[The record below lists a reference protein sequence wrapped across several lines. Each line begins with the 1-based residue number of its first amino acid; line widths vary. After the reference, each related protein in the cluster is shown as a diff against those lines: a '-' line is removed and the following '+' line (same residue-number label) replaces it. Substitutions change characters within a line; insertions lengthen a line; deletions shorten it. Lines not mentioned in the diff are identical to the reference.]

1 LKRIRKNM
9 EIKGAWPMNK
19 AMAKAVAFCL
29 AAGLTFTGTGAAV
42 YAGGGDVALV
52 GVGASADAGN
62 QNKTASE
69 AQTEAPQTEAQTEA
83 PAQTE
88 AQTQSET
95 AQSEAAPQTEVD
107 KSMVGT
113 TGFAL
118 CDGQINVRASGD
130 TDGEIV
136 GVLNNKNAVQI
147 EDVDENGWYKIKSG
161 NVEGYVAGQYIAT
174 GSDAQQIAATS
185 GYTTAEVG
193 AKVLNVRA
201 DKSTDSDVVATAT
214 QSDSLEVVQDDGDWL
229 KVCIDHDTY
238 GWVSADYVY
247 ASTAY
252 SSGMTVAEESEST
265 AQSEAQAAAADSQ
278 ASDDGV
284 AAAETVSTD
293 ATPSETA
300 PADASSDSS
309 ASAGDS
315 SSDVTYTDTST
326 ASTSESDALY
336 QAYLAAQDA
345 AMHPVS
351 EEEAKQKADAAVS
364 AYQAYLQSL
373 GVSDGTSQTTD
384 SQASQSTDQSTDTSS
399 QPAETAVT
407 SVGTDAD
414 ALYQAYLQ
422 AQDAANHPTDEADAQ
437 AKADAAI
444 AAYQAYLNAI
454 GSGSASSQTQETTA
468 ETSAPETTAETS
480 APETSAPETT
490 AETSAPE
497 TEAQQTSSLGAQIA
511 AYATQFVGNP
521 YVYGG
526 ASLTGGADCSGFTM
540 AVFSHFGIS
549 LPHNAA
555 AQSGCGTQVSLSDI
569 QPGDLLFY
577 DNGGGIGHV
586 TIYIGNGQVCHA
598 SNERT
603 GITISSI
610 SYRNPVCAVRA
621 W

>member
-1 LKRIRKNM
+1 
-9 EIKGAWPMNK
+9 
-19 AMAKAVAFCL
+19 
-29 AAGLTFTGTGAAV
+29 
-42 YAGGGDVALV
+42 
-52 GVGASADAGN
+52 
-62 QNKTASE
+62 
-69 AQTEAPQTEAQTEA
+69 
-83 PAQTE
+83 
-88 AQTQSET
+88 
-95 AQSEAAPQTEVD
+95 
-107 KSMVGT
+107 MVGT

-201 DKSTDSDVVATAT
+201 EKSTDSDVVATAT

-278 ASDDGV
+278 ASNEGV
-284 AAAETVSTD
+284 AAAEVVSTD
-293 ATPSETA
+293 AAPSETA
-300 PADASSDSS
+300 PADVSSASSD
-309 ASAGDS
+309 DS

-351 EEEAKQKADAAVS
+351 EEDAKQKADAAVS
-364 AYQAYLQSL
+364 AYQAYLQSI

-399 QPAETAVT
+399 QPAETAVS

-454 GSGSASSQTQETTA
+454 GSGSTSSQTQETTA
-468 ETSAPETTAETS
+468 ETSAQETTAETS

-511 AYATQFVGNP
+511 SYATQFVGNP

-526 ASLTGGADCSGFTM
+526 ASLTDGADCSGFTM

>member
-1 LKRIRKNM
+1 
-9 EIKGAWPMNK
+9 MNK

-42 YAGGGDVALV
+42 YAGGDVALV
-52 GVGASADAGN
+52 GVGTLADAGN
-62 QNKTASE
+62 QKKAESE
-69 AQTEAPQTEAQTEA
+69 AQTEAPQTEAPQTKA
-83 PAQTE
+83 AQTE
-88 AQTQSET
+88 TQAQSET
-95 AQSEAAPQTEVD
+95 APQTEVD

-201 DKSTDSDVVATAT
+201 DKSTDSDIVATAT

-252 SSGMTVAEESEST
+252 SSGMTVSEESEST

-278 ASDDGV
+278 VSYEETD
-284 AAAETVSTD
+284 AAETVSTD
-293 ATPSETA
+293 AEPSETV
-300 PADASSDSS
+300 PADTSSDPS
-309 ASAGDS
+309 ASAGDN

-326 ASTSESDALY
+326 ASNSESDALY

-351 EEEAKQKADAAVS
+351 EEDAKQKADAAVS

-373 GVSDGTSQTTD
+373 GVSAGTSQATD
-384 SQASQSTDQSTDTSS
+384 SQASQSADTSS
-399 QPAETAVT
+399 QPAETAVS

-454 GSGSASSQTQETTA
+454 GSGSTSSQTQETTA
-468 ETSAPETTAETS
+468 ETTAPETSAPETTAETS
-480 APETSAPETT
+480 APETSAPETS

-569 QPGDLLFY
+569 QPGDLLLY

>member
-1 LKRIRKNM
+1 
-9 EIKGAWPMNK
+9 MNK

-52 GVGASADAGN
+52 GVGTLADAGN
-62 QNKTASE
+62 HKKTESE
-69 AQTEAPQTEAQTEA
+69 AQTEAPQTEA

-88 AQTQSET
+88 TQAQSET
-95 AQSEAAPQTEVD
+95 AQSETASQTEVD
-107 KSMVGT
+107 NSMVGT

-201 DKSTDSDVVATAT
+201 EKSTDSDVVATAT

-278 ASDDGV
+278 ASNEGV
-284 AAAETVSTD
+284 AAAEVVSTD
-293 ATPSETA
+293 AAPSETA
-300 PADASSDSS
+300 PADVSS

-351 EEEAKQKADAAVS
+351 EEDAKQKADAAVS
-364 AYQAYLQSL
+364 AYQAYLQSI

-399 QPAETAVT
+399 QPAETAVS

-454 GSGSASSQTQETTA
+454 GSGSTSSQTQETTA
-468 ETSAPETTAETS
+468 ETSAQETTAETS

-511 AYATQFVGNP
+511 SYATQFVGNP

-526 ASLTGGADCSGFTM
+526 ASLTDGADCSGFTM

>member
-1 LKRIRKNM
+1 
-9 EIKGAWPMNK
+9 MNK

-52 GVGASADAGN
+52 GVGSTADAGN
-62 QNKTASE
+62 QKKTESE
-69 AQTEAPQTEAQTEA
+69 AQTEAPQTEA

-107 KSMVGT
+107 RSMVGT

-174 GSDAQQIAATS
+174 GSDAQQIASTS

-336 QAYLAAQDA
+336 QAYLTAQDA

-351 EEEAKQKADAAVS
+351 EEDAKQKADAAVS

-422 AQDAANHPTDEADAQ
+422 AQDVANHPTDEADAQ

>member
-1 LKRIRKNM
+1 M

-52 GVGASADAGN
+52 GVGTLADAGN
-62 QNKTASE
+62 HKKTESE
-69 AQTEAPQTEAQTEA
+69 AQTEAPQTEAPVQTET
-83 PAQTE
+83 QV
-88 AQTQSET
+88 QSET
-95 AQSEAAPQTEVD
+95 AQSETASQTEVD
-107 KSMVGT
+107 NSMVGT

-201 DKSTDSDVVATAT
+201 EKSTDSDVVATAT

-278 ASDDGV
+278 ASNEGV
-284 AAAETVSTD
+284 AAAEVVSTD
-293 ATPSETA
+293 AAPSETA
-300 PADASSDSS
+300 PADVSSASSD
-309 ASAGDS
+309 DS

-351 EEEAKQKADAAVS
+351 EEDAKQKADAAVS
-364 AYQAYLQSL
+364 AYQAYLQSI

-399 QPAETAVT
+399 QPAETAVS

-454 GSGSASSQTQETTA
+454 GSGSTSSQTQETTA
-468 ETSAPETTAETS
+468 ETSAQETTAETS

-511 AYATQFVGNP
+511 SYATQFVGNP

>member
-1 LKRIRKNM
+1 
-9 EIKGAWPMNK
+9 MNK

-52 GVGASADAGN
+52 GVGTQADAGN
-62 QNKTASE
+62 HKKTESE
-69 AQTEAPQTEAQTEA
+69 AQTEAPQTEA

-201 DKSTDSDVVATAT
+201 EKSTDSDVVATAT
-214 QSDSLEVVQDDGDWL
+214 QSDSLEVVHNDGDWL

-265 AQSEAQAAAADSQ
+265 AQSEAQAAAAGSQ

-284 AAAETVSTD
+284 AAAETVSTE

-309 ASAGDS
+309 ASADDS

-351 EEEAKQKADAAVS
+351 EEDAKQKADAAVS

-373 GVSDGTSQTTD
+373 GVSDGTSQTTG
-384 SQASQSTDQSTDTSS
+384 SQATQSTEQSTDTSS

-454 GSGSASSQTQETTA
+454 GSGSALSQTQETTA

>member
-1 LKRIRKNM
+1 
-9 EIKGAWPMNK
+9 MNK

-42 YAGGGDVALV
+42 YAGGGDVALI
-52 GVGASADAGN
+52 GVGTLADAGN
-62 QNKTASE
+62 HKKTESE
-69 AQTEAPQTEAQTEA
+69 AQTEAPQTEAPVQTET
-83 PAQTE
+83 QV
-88 AQTQSET
+88 QSET
-95 AQSEAAPQTEVD
+95 AQSETASQTEVD
-107 KSMVGT
+107 NSMVGT

-130 TDGEIV
+130 TDSEIV

-201 DKSTDSDVVATAT
+201 EKSTDSDVVATAT

-278 ASDDGV
+278 ASNEGV
-284 AAAETVSTD
+284 AAAEAVSTD
-293 ATPSETA
+293 AAPSETA
-300 PADASSDSS
+300 PADVSS

-351 EEEAKQKADAAVS
+351 EEDAKQKADAAVS
-364 AYQAYLQSL
+364 AYQAYLQSI

-399 QPAETAVT
+399 QPAETAVS

-444 AAYQAYLNAI
+444 VAYQAYLNAI
-454 GSGSASSQTQETTA
+454 GSGSTSSQTQETTA
-468 ETSAPETTAETS
+468 ETSAQETTAETS

-511 AYATQFVGNP
+511 SYATQFVGNP

>member
-1 LKRIRKNM
+1 
-9 EIKGAWPMNK
+9 MNK

-42 YAGGGDVALV
+42 YAGGDVALV
-52 GVGASADAGN
+52 GVGTLADAGN
-62 QNKTASE
+62 QKKAESE
-69 AQTEAPQTEAQTEA
+69 AQTESPQTEAPQTKAAQTETQA
-83 PAQTE
+83 
-88 AQTQSET
+88 QSET
-95 AQSEAAPQTEVD
+95 APQTEVD

-201 DKSTDSDVVATAT
+201 DKSTDSDIVATAT

-252 SSGMTVAEESEST
+252 SSGMTVSEESEST

-278 ASDDGV
+278 VSYEETD
-284 AAAETVSTD
+284 AAETVSTD
-293 ATPSETA
+293 AEPSETV
-300 PADASSDSS
+300 PADTSSDPS
-309 ASAGDS
+309 ASAGDN

-326 ASTSESDALY
+326 ASNSESDALY

-351 EEEAKQKADAAVS
+351 EEDAKQKADAAVS

-373 GVSDGTSQTTD
+373 GVSAGTSQATD
-384 SQASQSTDQSTDTSS
+384 SQASQSADTSS
-399 QPAETAVT
+399 QPAETAVS

-454 GSGSASSQTQETTA
+454 GSGSTSSQTQETTA
-468 ETSAPETTAETS
+468 ETTAPETSAPETTAETS
-480 APETSAPETT
+480 APETSAPETS

>member
-1 LKRIRKNM
+1 M

-52 GVGASADAGN
+52 GVGTLADAGN
-62 QNKTASE
+62 HKKTESE
-69 AQTEAPQTEAQTEA
+69 AQTEVPQTEA

-88 AQTQSET
+88 TQAQSET
-95 AQSEAAPQTEVD
+95 AQSETASQTEVD
-107 KSMVGT
+107 NSMVGT

-201 DKSTDSDVVATAT
+201 EKSTDSDVVATAT

-278 ASDDGV
+278 ASNEGV
-284 AAAETVSTD
+284 AAAEVVSTD
-293 ATPSETA
+293 AAPSETA
-300 PADASSDSS
+300 PADVSS

-351 EEEAKQKADAAVS
+351 EEDAKQKADAAVS
-364 AYQAYLQSL
+364 AYQAYLQSI

-399 QPAETAVT
+399 QPAETAVS

-454 GSGSASSQTQETTA
+454 GSGSTSSQTQETTA
-468 ETSAPETTAETS
+468 ETSAQETTAETS

-511 AYATQFVGNP
+511 SYATQFVGNP

>member
-1 LKRIRKNM
+1 
-9 EIKGAWPMNK
+9 MNK

-42 YAGGGDVALV
+42 YAGGDVALV
-52 GVGASADAGN
+52 GVGTLADAGN
-62 QNKTASE
+62 QKKTESE
-69 AQTEAPQTEAQTEA
+69 AQTEAPQTEA
-83 PAQTE
+83 AQTE
-88 AQTQSET
+88 TQAQSET
-95 AQSEAAPQTEVD
+95 APQTEVD

-201 DKSTDSDVVATAT
+201 DKSTDSDIVATAT

-252 SSGMTVAEESEST
+252 SSGMTVSEESEST

-278 ASDDGV
+278 ASYEETD
-284 AAAETVSTD
+284 AAETVSTD
-293 ATPSETA
+293 AAPSETV
-300 PADASSDSS
+300 PADTSSDPS

-326 ASTSESDALY
+326 ASNSESDALY

-351 EEEAKQKADAAVS
+351 EEDAKQKADAAVS

-373 GVSDGTSQTTD
+373 GVSAGTSQATD
-384 SQASQSTDQSTDTSS
+384 SQASQSADTSS
-399 QPAETAVT
+399 QPAETAVS

-454 GSGSASSQTQETTA
+454 GSGSTSSQTQETTA
-468 ETSAPETTAETS
+468 ETTAPETSAPETTAETS
-480 APETSAPETT
+480 APETSAPETS

>member
-1 LKRIRKNM
+1 
-9 EIKGAWPMNK
+9 MNK

-52 GVGASADAGN
+52 GVGTLADAGN
-62 QNKTASE
+62 HKKTESE
-69 AQTEAPQTEAQTEA
+69 AQTEAPQTEAPVQTET
-83 PAQTE
+83 QV
-88 AQTQSET
+88 QSET
-95 AQSEAAPQTEVD
+95 AQSETASQTEVD
-107 KSMVGT
+107 NSMVGT

-201 DKSTDSDVVATAT
+201 EKSTDSDVVATAT

-278 ASDDGV
+278 ASNEGV
-284 AAAETVSTD
+284 AAAEVVSTD
-293 ATPSETA
+293 AAPSETA
-300 PADASSDSS
+300 PADVSS

-351 EEEAKQKADAAVS
+351 EEDAKQKADAAVS
-364 AYQAYLQSL
+364 AYQAYLQSI

-399 QPAETAVT
+399 QPAETAVS

-454 GSGSASSQTQETTA
+454 GSGSTSSQTQETTA

-511 AYATQFVGNP
+511 SYATQFVGNP

-526 ASLTGGADCSGFTM
+526 ASLTDGADCSGFTM

>member
-1 LKRIRKNM
+1 
-9 EIKGAWPMNK
+9 MNK

-52 GVGASADAGN
+52 GVGTLADAGN
-62 QNKTASE
+62 HKKTESE
-69 AQTEAPQTEAQTEA
+69 AQTEAPQTEA

-88 AQTQSET
+88 TQVQSET
-95 AQSEAAPQTEVD
+95 AQSETASQTEVD
-107 KSMVGT
+107 NSMVGT

-201 DKSTDSDVVATAT
+201 EKSTDSDVVATAT

-278 ASDDGV
+278 ASNEGV
-284 AAAETVSTD
+284 AAAEAVSTD
-293 ATPSETA
+293 AAPSETA
-300 PADASSDSS
+300 PADVSS

-351 EEEAKQKADAAVS
+351 EEDAKQKADAAVS
-364 AYQAYLQSL
+364 AYQAYLQSI

-399 QPAETAVT
+399 QPAETAVS

-444 AAYQAYLNAI
+444 VAYQAYLNAI
-454 GSGSASSQTQETTA
+454 GSGSTSSQTQETTA
-468 ETSAPETTAETS
+468 ETSAQETTAETS

-511 AYATQFVGNP
+511 SYATQFVGNP

-526 ASLTGGADCSGFTM
+526 ASLTDGADCSGFTM

>member
-1 LKRIRKNM
+1 M

-52 GVGASADAGN
+52 GVGTLADAGN
-62 QNKTASE
+62 HKKTESE
-69 AQTEAPQTEAQTEA
+69 AQTEAPQTEA

-88 AQTQSET
+88 TQVQSET
-95 AQSEAAPQTEVD
+95 AQSETASQTEVD
-107 KSMVGT
+107 NSMVGT

-130 TDGEIV
+130 TDSEIV

-201 DKSTDSDVVATAT
+201 EKSTDSDVVATAT

-278 ASDDGV
+278 ASNEGV
-284 AAAETVSTD
+284 AAAEVVSTD
-293 ATPSETA
+293 AAPSETA
-300 PADASSDSS
+300 PADVSS

-351 EEEAKQKADAAVS
+351 EEDAKQKADAAVS
-364 AYQAYLQSL
+364 AYQAYLQSI

-399 QPAETAVT
+399 QPAETAVS

-444 AAYQAYLNAI
+444 VAYQAYLNAI
-454 GSGSASSQTQETTA
+454 GSGSTSSQTQETTA
-468 ETSAPETTAETS
+468 ETSAQETTAETS

-511 AYATQFVGNP
+511 SYATQFVGNP

>member
-1 LKRIRKNM
+1 
-9 EIKGAWPMNK
+9 MNK

-52 GVGASADAGN
+52 GVGTLADAGN
-62 QNKTASE
+62 HKKTESE
-69 AQTEAPQTEAQTEA
+69 AQTEAPQTEA

-88 AQTQSET
+88 TQVQSET
-95 AQSEAAPQTEVD
+95 AQSETASQTEVD
-107 KSMVGT
+107 NSMVGT

-201 DKSTDSDVVATAT
+201 EKSTDSDVVATAT

-278 ASDDGV
+278 ASNEGV
-284 AAAETVSTD
+284 AAAEVVSTD
-293 ATPSETA
+293 AAPSETA
-300 PADASSDSS
+300 PADVSSASSD
-309 ASAGDS
+309 DS

-351 EEEAKQKADAAVS
+351 EEDAKQKADAAVS
-364 AYQAYLQSL
+364 AYQAYLQSI

-399 QPAETAVT
+399 QPAETAVS

-454 GSGSASSQTQETTA
+454 GSGSTSSQTQETTA
-468 ETSAPETTAETS
+468 ETTAQETTAETSAPETS

-511 AYATQFVGNP
+511 SYATQFVGNP

>member
-1 LKRIRKNM
+1 M

-52 GVGASADAGN
+52 GVGTQADAGN
-62 QNKTASE
+62 HKKTESE
-69 AQTEAPQTEAQTEA
+69 AQTEAPQTEA

-201 DKSTDSDVVATAT
+201 EKSTDSDVVATAT
-214 QSDSLEVVQDDGDWL
+214 QSDSLEVVQNDGDWL

-265 AQSEAQAAAADSQ
+265 AQSEAQAAAAGSQ

-284 AAAETVSTD
+284 AAAETVSTE

-309 ASAGDS
+309 ASADDS

-351 EEEAKQKADAAVS
+351 EEDAKQKADAAVS

-373 GVSDGTSQTTD
+373 GVSDGTSQTTG
-384 SQASQSTDQSTDTSS
+384 SQATQSTEQSTDTSS
-399 QPAETAVT
+399 HPAETAVT

>member
-1 LKRIRKNM
+1 
-9 EIKGAWPMNK
+9 MNK

-52 GVGASADAGN
+52 GVGTLADAGN
-62 QNKTASE
+62 HKKTESE
-69 AQTEAPQTEAQTEA
+69 AQTEAPQTEA

-88 AQTQSET
+88 TQVQSET
-95 AQSEAAPQTEVD
+95 AQSETASQTEVD
-107 KSMVGT
+107 NSMVGT

-201 DKSTDSDVVATAT
+201 EKSTDSDVVATAT

-278 ASDDGV
+278 ASNEGV
-284 AAAETVSTD
+284 AAAEAVSTD
-293 ATPSETA
+293 AAPSETA
-300 PADASSDSS
+300 PADVSS
-309 ASAGDS
+309 ASSGDS
-315 SSDVTYTDTST
+315 ASDVTYTDTST

-351 EEEAKQKADAAVS
+351 EEDAKQKADAAVS
-364 AYQAYLQSL
+364 AYQAYLQSI

-399 QPAETAVT
+399 QPAETAVS

-444 AAYQAYLNAI
+444 VAYQAYLNAI
-454 GSGSASSQTQETTA
+454 GSGSTSSQTQETTA
-468 ETSAPETTAETS
+468 ETSAQETTAETS

-511 AYATQFVGNP
+511 SYATQFVGNP

>member
-1 LKRIRKNM
+1 
-9 EIKGAWPMNK
+9 MNK

-52 GVGASADAGN
+52 GVGTLADAGN
-62 QNKTASE
+62 HKKTESE
-69 AQTEAPQTEAQTEA
+69 AQTEAPQTEA

-88 AQTQSET
+88 TQAQSET
-95 AQSEAAPQTEVD
+95 AQSETASQTEVD
-107 KSMVGT
+107 NSMVGT

-201 DKSTDSDVVATAT
+201 EKSTDSDVVATAT

-278 ASDDGV
+278 ASNEGV
-284 AAAETVSTD
+284 AAAEAVSTD
-293 ATPSETA
+293 AAPSETA
-300 PADASSDSS
+300 PADVSSASSD
-309 ASAGDS
+309 DS

-351 EEEAKQKADAAVS
+351 EEDAKQKADAAVS
-364 AYQAYLQSL
+364 AYQAYLQSI

-399 QPAETAVT
+399 QPAETAVS

-454 GSGSASSQTQETTA
+454 GSGSTSSQTQETTA
-468 ETSAPETTAETS
+468 ETSAQETTAETS

-511 AYATQFVGNP
+511 SYATQFVGNP

>member
-1 LKRIRKNM
+1 
-9 EIKGAWPMNK
+9 MNK

-42 YAGGGDVALV
+42 YAGGDVALV
-52 GVGASADAGN
+52 GVGTLADAGN
-62 QNKTASE
+62 QKKAESE
-69 AQTEAPQTEAQTEA
+69 AQTEAPQTEAPQTEA
-83 PAQTE
+83 AQTE
-88 AQTQSET
+88 TQAQSET
-95 AQSEAAPQTEVD
+95 APQTEVD

-201 DKSTDSDVVATAT
+201 DKSTDSDIVATAT

-252 SSGMTVAEESEST
+252 SSGMTVSEESEST
-265 AQSEAQAAAADSQ
+265 AQSEAQAAVADSQ
-278 ASDDGV
+278 ASYEGTD
-284 AAAETVSTD
+284 AAETVSTD
-293 ATPSETA
+293 AAPSETV
-300 PADASSDSS
+300 PADTSSDPS

-326 ASTSESDALY
+326 ASNSESDALY

-351 EEEAKQKADAAVS
+351 EEDAKQKADAAVS

-373 GVSDGTSQTTD
+373 GVSAGTSQATD
-384 SQASQSTDQSTDTSS
+384 SQAPQSADTSS
-399 QPAETAVT
+399 QPAETAVS

-454 GSGSASSQTQETTA
+454 GSGSTSSQTQETTSETTA
-468 ETSAPETTAETS
+468 PETSAPETTAETS
-480 APETSAPETT
+480 APETSAPETS

>member
-1 LKRIRKNM
+1 
-9 EIKGAWPMNK
+9 MNK

-52 GVGASADAGN
+52 GVGTLADAGN
-62 QNKTASE
+62 HKKTESE
-69 AQTEAPQTEAQTEA
+69 AQTEAPQTEA

-88 AQTQSET
+88 TQVQSET
-95 AQSEAAPQTEVD
+95 AQSETASQTEVD
-107 KSMVGT
+107 NSMVGT

-201 DKSTDSDVVATAT
+201 EKSTDSDVVATAT

-278 ASDDGV
+278 ASNEGV
-284 AAAETVSTD
+284 AAAEVVSTD
-293 ATPSETA
+293 AAPSETA
-300 PADASSDSS
+300 PADVSSASSD
-309 ASAGDS
+309 DS

-351 EEEAKQKADAAVS
+351 EEDAKQKADAAVS
-364 AYQAYLQSL
+364 AYQAYLQSI

-399 QPAETAVT
+399 QPAETAVS

-444 AAYQAYLNAI
+444 VAYQAYLNAI
-454 GSGSASSQTQETTA
+454 GSGSTSSQTQETTA
-468 ETSAPETTAETS
+468 ETSAQETTAETS

-511 AYATQFVGNP
+511 SYATQFVGNP

>member
-1 LKRIRKNM
+1 
-9 EIKGAWPMNK
+9 MNK

-42 YAGGGDVALV
+42 YAGGDVALV
-52 GVGASADAGN
+52 GVGTLADAGN
-62 QNKTASE
+62 QKKAESE
-69 AQTEAPQTEAQTEA
+69 AQTEAPQTEA
-83 PAQTE
+83 AQTE
-88 AQTQSET
+88 TQAQSET
-95 AQSEAAPQTEVD
+95 APQTEVD

-201 DKSTDSDVVATAT
+201 DKSTDSDIVATAT

-252 SSGMTVAEESEST
+252 SSGMTVSEESEST

-278 ASDDGV
+278 ASYEGTD
-284 AAAETVSTD
+284 AAETVSTD
-293 ATPSETA
+293 AAPSETV
-300 PADASSDSS
+300 PADTSSDPS

-326 ASTSESDALY
+326 ASNSESDALY

-351 EEEAKQKADAAVS
+351 EEDAKQKADAAVS

-373 GVSDGTSQTTD
+373 GVSAGTSQATD
-384 SQASQSTDQSTDTSS
+384 SQASQSADTSS
-399 QPAETAVT
+399 QPAETAVS

-454 GSGSASSQTQETTA
+454 GSGSTSSQTQETTA
-468 ETSAPETTAETS
+468 ETTAPETSAPETTAETS
-480 APETSAPETT
+480 APETSAPETS

>member
-1 LKRIRKNM
+1 
-9 EIKGAWPMNK
+9 MNK

-52 GVGASADAGN
+52 GVGTLADAGN
-62 QNKTASE
+62 HKKTESE
-69 AQTEAPQTEAQTEA
+69 AQTEAPQTEA

-88 AQTQSET
+88 TQVQSET
-95 AQSEAAPQTEVD
+95 AQSETASQTEVD
-107 KSMVGT
+107 NSMVGT

-130 TDGEIV
+130 TDSEIV

-201 DKSTDSDVVATAT
+201 EKSTDSDVVATAT

-278 ASDDGV
+278 ASNEGV
-284 AAAETVSTD
+284 AAAEAVSID
-293 ATPSETA
+293 AAPSETA
-300 PADASSDSS
+300 PADVSS

-351 EEEAKQKADAAVS
+351 EEDAKQKADAAVS
-364 AYQAYLQSL
+364 AYQAYLQSI

-399 QPAETAVT
+399 QPAETAVS

-454 GSGSASSQTQETTA
+454 GSGSTSSQTQETTA
-468 ETSAPETTAETS
+468 ETSAQETTAETS

-511 AYATQFVGNP
+511 SYATQFVGNP

>member
-1 LKRIRKNM
+1 
-9 EIKGAWPMNK
+9 MNK

-52 GVGASADAGN
+52 GVGTLADAGN
-62 QNKTASE
+62 HKKTESE
-69 AQTEAPQTEAQTEA
+69 AQTEAPQTEAPVQTET
-83 PAQTE
+83 QV
-88 AQTQSET
+88 QSET
-95 AQSEAAPQTEVD
+95 AQSETASQTEVD
-107 KSMVGT
+107 NSMVGT

-201 DKSTDSDVVATAT
+201 EKSTDSDVVATAT

-278 ASDDGV
+278 ASNEGV
-284 AAAETVSTD
+284 AAAEVVSTD
-293 ATPSETA
+293 AAPSETA
-300 PADASSDSS
+300 PADVSSASSD
-309 ASAGDS
+309 DS

-351 EEEAKQKADAAVS
+351 EEDAKQKADAAVS
-364 AYQAYLQSL
+364 AYQAYLQSI

-399 QPAETAVT
+399 QPAETAVS

-454 GSGSASSQTQETTA
+454 GSGSTSSQTQETTA
-468 ETSAPETTAETS
+468 ETSAQETTAETS

-490 AETSAPE
+490 AETSVPE

-511 AYATQFVGNP
+511 SYATQFVGNP

>member
-1 LKRIRKNM
+1 M

-52 GVGASADAGN
+52 GVGTLADAGN
-62 QNKTASE
+62 HKKTESE
-69 AQTEAPQTEAQTEA
+69 AQTEAPQTEAPVQTET
-83 PAQTE
+83 QV
-88 AQTQSET
+88 QSET
-95 AQSEAAPQTEVD
+95 AQSETASQTEVD
-107 KSMVGT
+107 NSMVGT

-201 DKSTDSDVVATAT
+201 EKSTDSDVVATAT

-278 ASDDGV
+278 ASNEGV
-284 AAAETVSTD
+284 AAAEVVSTD
-293 ATPSETA
+293 AAPSETA
-300 PADASSDSS
+300 PADVSSASSD
-309 ASAGDS
+309 DS

-351 EEEAKQKADAAVS
+351 EEDAKQKADAAVS
-364 AYQAYLQSL
+364 AYQAYLQSI

-399 QPAETAVT
+399 QPAETAVS

-454 GSGSASSQTQETTA
+454 GSGSTSSQTQETTA
-468 ETSAPETTAETS
+468 ETSAQETTAETS

-511 AYATQFVGNP
+511 SYATQFVGNP

-526 ASLTGGADCSGFTM
+526 ASLTDGADCSGFTM

>member
-1 LKRIRKNM
+1 
-9 EIKGAWPMNK
+9 MNK

-52 GVGASADAGN
+52 GVGTLADAGN
-62 QNKTASE
+62 HKKTESE
-69 AQTEAPQTEAQTEA
+69 AQTEAPQTEA

-88 AQTQSET
+88 TQAQSET
-95 AQSEAAPQTEVD
+95 AQSETASQTEVD
-107 KSMVGT
+107 NSMVGT

-201 DKSTDSDVVATAT
+201 EKSTDSDVVATAT

-278 ASDDGV
+278 ASNEGV
-284 AAAETVSTD
+284 AAAEVVSTD
-293 ATPSETA
+293 AAPSETA
-300 PADASSDSS
+300 PADVSSASSD
-309 ASAGDS
+309 DS

-351 EEEAKQKADAAVS
+351 EEDAKQKADAAVS
-364 AYQAYLQSL
+364 AYQAYLQSI

-399 QPAETAVT
+399 QPAETAVS

-454 GSGSASSQTQETTA
+454 GSGSTSSQTQETTA
-468 ETSAPETTAETS
+468 ETTAQETTAETSAPETS

-511 AYATQFVGNP
+511 SYATQFVGNP

>member
-1 LKRIRKNM
+1 
-9 EIKGAWPMNK
+9 MNK

-42 YAGGGDVALV
+42 YAGGDVALV
-52 GVGASADAGN
+52 GVGTLADAGN
-62 QNKTASE
+62 QKKAESE
-69 AQTEAPQTEAQTEA
+69 AQTEAPQTEA
-83 PAQTE
+83 AQTE
-88 AQTQSET
+88 TQAQSET
-95 AQSEAAPQTEVD
+95 APQTEVD

-201 DKSTDSDVVATAT
+201 DKSTDSDIVATAT

-252 SSGMTVAEESEST
+252 SSGMTVSEESEST

-278 ASDDGV
+278 ASYEGTD
-284 AAAETVSTD
+284 AAETVSTD
-293 ATPSETA
+293 AAPSETV
-300 PADASSDSS
+300 PADTSSDLS

-326 ASTSESDALY
+326 ASNSESDALY

-351 EEEAKQKADAAVS
+351 EEDAKQKADAAVS

-373 GVSDGTSQTTD
+373 GVSAGTSQATD
-384 SQASQSTDQSTDTSS
+384 SQASQSADTSS
-399 QPAETAVT
+399 QPAETAVS

-454 GSGSASSQTQETTA
+454 GSGSTSSQTQETTA
-468 ETSAPETTAETS
+468 ETTAPETSAPETTAETS
-480 APETSAPETT
+480 APETSAPETS

>member
-1 LKRIRKNM
+1 M

-52 GVGASADAGN
+52 GVGTLADAGN
-62 QNKTASE
+62 HKKTESE
-69 AQTEAPQTEAQTEA
+69 AQTEAPQTEAPVQTET
-83 PAQTE
+83 QV
-88 AQTQSET
+88 QSET
-95 AQSEAAPQTEVD
+95 AQSETASQTEVD
-107 KSMVGT
+107 NSMVGT

-130 TDGEIV
+130 TDSEIV

-201 DKSTDSDVVATAT
+201 EKSTDSDVVATAT

-278 ASDDGV
+278 ASNEGV
-284 AAAETVSTD
+284 AAAEAVSID
-293 ATPSETA
+293 AAPSETA
-300 PADASSDSS
+300 PADVSS

-351 EEEAKQKADAAVS
+351 EEDAKQKADAAVS
-364 AYQAYLQSL
+364 AYQAYLQSI

-399 QPAETAVT
+399 QPAETAVS

-454 GSGSASSQTQETTA
+454 GSGSTSSQTQETTA
-468 ETSAPETTAETS
+468 ETSAQETTAETS

-511 AYATQFVGNP
+511 SYATQFVGNP

>member
-1 LKRIRKNM
+1 
-9 EIKGAWPMNK
+9 MNK

-52 GVGASADAGN
+52 GVGTQADAGN
-62 QNKTASE
+62 HKKTESE
-69 AQTEAPQTEAQTEA
+69 AQTEAPQTEA

-201 DKSTDSDVVATAT
+201 EKSTDSDVVATAT
-214 QSDSLEVVQDDGDWL
+214 QSDSLEVVQNDGDWL

-265 AQSEAQAAAADSQ
+265 AQSEAQAAAAGSQ

-284 AAAETVSTD
+284 AAAETVSTE

-300 PADASSDSS
+300 PADASSDSF
-309 ASAGDS
+309 ASADDS

-351 EEEAKQKADAAVS
+351 EEDAKQKADAAVS

-373 GVSDGTSQTTD
+373 GVSDGTSQTTG
-384 SQASQSTDQSTDTSS
+384 SQATQSTEQSTDTSS

>member
-1 LKRIRKNM
+1 M

-52 GVGASADAGN
+52 GVGTLTDAGN
-62 QNKTASE
+62 HKKTESE
-69 AQTEAPQTEAQTEA
+69 AQTEAPQTEA

-88 AQTQSET
+88 TQVQSET
-95 AQSEAAPQTEVD
+95 AQSETASQTEVD
-107 KSMVGT
+107 NSMVGT

-201 DKSTDSDVVATAT
+201 EKSTDSDVVATAT

-278 ASDDGV
+278 ASNEGV
-284 AAAETVSTD
+284 AAAEAVSTD
-293 ATPSETA
+293 AAPSETA
-300 PADASSDSS
+300 PADVSS

-351 EEEAKQKADAAVS
+351 EEDAKQKADAAVS
-364 AYQAYLQSL
+364 AYQAYLQSI

-399 QPAETAVT
+399 QPAETAVS

-454 GSGSASSQTQETTA
+454 GSGSTSSQTQETTA
-468 ETSAPETTAETS
+468 ETSAQETTAETS

-511 AYATQFVGNP
+511 SYATQFVGNP

>member
-1 LKRIRKNM
+1 
-9 EIKGAWPMNK
+9 MNK

-52 GVGASADAGN
+52 GVGTQADAGN
-62 QNKTASE
+62 HKKTESE
-69 AQTEAPQTEAQTEA
+69 AQTEAPQTEA

-88 AQTQSET
+88 AQT
-95 AQSEAAPQTEVD
+95 QSEAAPQTEVD

-201 DKSTDSDVVATAT
+201 EKSTDSDVVATAT
-214 QSDSLEVVQDDGDWL
+214 QSDSLEVVHNDGDWL

-265 AQSEAQAAAADSQ
+265 AQSEAQAAAAGSQ

-284 AAAETVSTD
+284 AAAETVSTE

-309 ASAGDS
+309 ASADDS

-351 EEEAKQKADAAVS
+351 EEDAKQKADAAVS

-373 GVSDGTSQTTD
+373 GVSDGTSQTTG
-384 SQASQSTDQSTDTSS
+384 SQATQSTEQSTDTSS

-454 GSGSASSQTQETTA
+454 GSGSALSQTQETTA

>member
-1 LKRIRKNM
+1 
-9 EIKGAWPMNK
+9 MNK

-351 EEEAKQKADAAVS
+351 EEDAKQKADAAVS

>member
-1 LKRIRKNM
+1 M

-19 AMAKAVAFCL
+19 AKAKAVAFCL

-52 GVGASADAGN
+52 GVGTQADAGN
-62 QNKTASE
+62 HKKTESE
-69 AQTEAPQTEAQTEA
+69 AQTEAPQTEA

-201 DKSTDSDVVATAT
+201 EKSTDSDVVATAT
-214 QSDSLEVVQDDGDWL
+214 QSDSLEVVQNDGDWL

-265 AQSEAQAAAADSQ
+265 AQSEAQAAAAGSQ

-284 AAAETVSTD
+284 AAAETVSTE

-351 EEEAKQKADAAVS
+351 EEDAKQKADAAVS

-373 GVSDGTSQTTD
+373 GVSDGTSQTTG
-384 SQASQSTDQSTDTSS
+384 SQATQSTEQSTDTSS

>member
-1 LKRIRKNM
+1 
-9 EIKGAWPMNK
+9 MNK

-52 GVGASADAGN
+52 GVGTLADAGN
-62 QNKTASE
+62 HKKTESE
-69 AQTEAPQTEAQTEA
+69 AQTEAPQTEAPVQTET
-83 PAQTE
+83 QV
-88 AQTQSET
+88 QSET
-95 AQSEAAPQTEVD
+95 AQSETASQTEVD
-107 KSMVGT
+107 NSMVGT

-201 DKSTDSDVVATAT
+201 EKSTDSDVVATAT

-278 ASDDGV
+278 ASNEGV
-284 AAAETVSTD
+284 AAAEVVSTD
-293 ATPSETA
+293 AAPSETA
-300 PADASSDSS
+300 PADVSSASSD
-309 ASAGDS
+309 DS

-351 EEEAKQKADAAVS
+351 EEDAKQKADAAVS
-364 AYQAYLQSL
+364 AYQAYLQSI

-399 QPAETAVT
+399 QPAETAVS

-454 GSGSASSQTQETTA
+454 GSGSTSSQTQETTA
-468 ETSAPETTAETS
+468 ETSAQETTAETS

-511 AYATQFVGNP
+511 SYATQFVGNP

>member
-1 LKRIRKNM
+1 
-9 EIKGAWPMNK
+9 MNK

-42 YAGGGDVALV
+42 YAGGDVALV
-52 GVGASADAGN
+52 GVGTLADAGN
-62 QNKTASE
+62 QKKAESE
-69 AQTEAPQTEAQTEA
+69 AQTEAPQTEAPQTKA
-83 PAQTE
+83 AQTE
-88 AQTQSET
+88 TQAQSET
-95 AQSEAAPQTEVD
+95 APQTEVD

-201 DKSTDSDVVATAT
+201 DKSTDSDIVATAT

-252 SSGMTVAEESEST
+252 SSGMTVSEESEST

-278 ASDDGV
+278 VSYEETD
-284 AAAETVSTD
+284 AAETVSTD
-293 ATPSETA
+293 AEPSETV
-300 PADASSDSS
+300 PADTSSDPS
-309 ASAGDS
+309 ASAGDN

-326 ASTSESDALY
+326 ASNSESDALY

-351 EEEAKQKADAAVS
+351 EEDAKQKADAAVS

-373 GVSDGTSQTTD
+373 GVSAGTSQATD
-384 SQASQSTDQSTDTSS
+384 SQASQSADTSS
-399 QPAETAVT
+399 QPAETAVS

-454 GSGSASSQTQETTA
+454 GSGSTSSQTQETTA
-468 ETSAPETTAETS
+468 ETTAPETSAPETTAETS
-480 APETSAPETT
+480 APETSAPETS

>member
-1 LKRIRKNM
+1 M

-42 YAGGGDVALV
+42 YAGGDVALV
-52 GVGASADAGN
+52 GVGTLADAGN
-62 QNKTASE
+62 QKKAESE
-69 AQTEAPQTEAQTEA
+69 AQTEAPQTEA
-83 PAQTE
+83 AQTE
-88 AQTQSET
+88 TQAQSET
-95 AQSEAAPQTEVD
+95 APQTEVD

-201 DKSTDSDVVATAT
+201 DKSTDSDIVATAT

-252 SSGMTVAEESEST
+252 SSGMTVSEESEST

-278 ASDDGV
+278 ASYEGTD
-284 AAAETVSTD
+284 AAETVSTD
-293 ATPSETA
+293 AAPSETV
-300 PADASSDSS
+300 PADTSSDLS

-326 ASTSESDALY
+326 ASNSESDALY

-351 EEEAKQKADAAVS
+351 EEDAKQKADAAVS

-373 GVSDGTSQTTD
+373 GVSAGTSQATD
-384 SQASQSTDQSTDTSS
+384 SQASQSADTSS
-399 QPAETAVT
+399 QPAETAVS

-454 GSGSASSQTQETTA
+454 GSGSTSSQTQETTA
-468 ETSAPETTAETS
+468 ETTAPETSAPETTAETS
-480 APETSAPETT
+480 APETSAPETS
-490 AETSAPE
+490 AETSASE

>member
-1 LKRIRKNM
+1 
-9 EIKGAWPMNK
+9 MNK

-52 GVGASADAGN
+52 GVGTLADAGN
-62 QNKTASE
+62 HKKTESE
-69 AQTEAPQTEAQTEA
+69 AQTEAPQTEA

-88 AQTQSET
+88 TQAQSET
-95 AQSEAAPQTEVD
+95 AQSETASQTEVD
-107 KSMVGT
+107 NSMVGT

-201 DKSTDSDVVATAT
+201 EKSTDSEVVATAT

-278 ASDDGV
+278 ASNEGV
-284 AAAETVSTD
+284 AAAEVVLTD
-293 ATPSETA
+293 AAPSETA
-300 PADASSDSS
+300 PADVSSASSD
-309 ASAGDS
+309 DS

-351 EEEAKQKADAAVS
+351 EEDAKQKADAAVS
-364 AYQAYLQSL
+364 AYQAYLQSI

-399 QPAETAVT
+399 QPAETAVS

-454 GSGSASSQTQETTA
+454 GSGSTSSQTQETTA
-468 ETSAPETTAETS
+468 ETSAQETTAETS

-511 AYATQFVGNP
+511 SYATQFVGNP

>member
-1 LKRIRKNM
+1 
-9 EIKGAWPMNK
+9 MNK

-42 YAGGGDVALV
+42 YAGGDVALV
-52 GVGASADAGN
+52 GVGTLADAGN
-62 QNKTASE
+62 QKKAESE
-69 AQTEAPQTEAQTEA
+69 AQTEAPQTEAPQTEA
-83 PAQTE
+83 AQTE
-88 AQTQSET
+88 TQAQSET
-95 AQSEAAPQTEVD
+95 APQTEVD

-201 DKSTDSDVVATAT
+201 DKSTDSDIVATAT

-252 SSGMTVAEESEST
+252 SSGMTVSEESEST
-265 AQSEAQAAAADSQ
+265 AQSEAQAAVADSQ
-278 ASDDGV
+278 ASYEGTD
-284 AAAETVSTD
+284 AAETVSTD
-293 ATPSETA
+293 AAPSETV
-300 PADASSDSS
+300 PADTSSDPS

-326 ASTSESDALY
+326 ASNSESDALY

-351 EEEAKQKADAAVS
+351 EEDAKQKADAAVS

-373 GVSDGTSQTTD
+373 GVSAGTSQATD
-384 SQASQSTDQSTDTSS
+384 SQASQSADTSS
-399 QPAETAVT
+399 QPAETAVS

-454 GSGSASSQTQETTA
+454 GSGSTSSQTQETTA
-468 ETSAPETTAETS
+468 ETTAPETSAPETTAETS
-480 APETSAPETT
+480 APETSAPETS

>member
-1 LKRIRKNM
+1 
-9 EIKGAWPMNK
+9 MNK

-52 GVGASADAGN
+52 GVGTQADAGN
-62 QNKTASE
+62 HKKTESE
-69 AQTEAPQTEAQTEA
+69 AQTEAPQTEA

-201 DKSTDSDVVATAT
+201 EKSTDSDVVATAT
-214 QSDSLEVVQDDGDWL
+214 QSDSLEVVQNDGDWL

-265 AQSEAQAAAADSQ
+265 AQSEAQAAAAGSQ

-284 AAAETVSTD
+284 AAAETVSTE

-309 ASAGDS
+309 ASADDS

-351 EEEAKQKADAAVS
+351 EEDAKQKADAAVS

-373 GVSDGTSQTTD
+373 GVSDGTSQTTG
-384 SQASQSTDQSTDTSS
+384 SQATQSTEQSTDTSS

-454 GSGSASSQTQETTA
+454 GSGSALSQTQETTA

>member
-1 LKRIRKNM
+1 
-9 EIKGAWPMNK
+9 MNK

-52 GVGASADAGN
+52 GVGTLADAGN
-62 QNKTASE
+62 HKKTESE
-69 AQTEAPQTEAQTEA
+69 AQTEAPQTEAPVQTET
-83 PAQTE
+83 QV
-88 AQTQSET
+88 QSET
-95 AQSEAAPQTEVD
+95 AQSETASQTEVD
-107 KSMVGT
+107 NSMVGT

-130 TDGEIV
+130 TDSEIV

-201 DKSTDSDVVATAT
+201 EKSTDSDVVATAT

-278 ASDDGV
+278 ASNEGV
-284 AAAETVSTD
+284 AAAEAVSTD
-293 ATPSETA
+293 AAPSETA
-300 PADASSDSS
+300 PADVSS

-351 EEEAKQKADAAVS
+351 EEDAKQKADAAVS
-364 AYQAYLQSL
+364 AYQAYLQSI

-399 QPAETAVT
+399 QPAETAVS

-454 GSGSASSQTQETTA
+454 GSGSTSSQTQETTA
-468 ETSAPETTAETS
+468 ETSAQETTAETS

-511 AYATQFVGNP
+511 SYATQFVGNP